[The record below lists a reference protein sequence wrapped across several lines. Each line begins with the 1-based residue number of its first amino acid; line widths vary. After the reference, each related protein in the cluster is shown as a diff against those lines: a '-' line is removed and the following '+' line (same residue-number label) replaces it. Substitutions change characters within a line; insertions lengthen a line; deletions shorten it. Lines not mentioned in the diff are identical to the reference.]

1 MPLQAGELLRNRYQ
15 VVRSLKAGGMGAVYE
30 AIDRN
35 LADTPCAIKEV
46 LPSALQ
52 GPDAEYV
59 LRSFASEMKA
69 LANLNHPNIPRVRDF
84 FEDEGK
90 RYIVMDL
97 VQGQGLD
104 DELAEH
110 LRVTGE
116 AMDPAVAALD
126 MVQVLETLHHL
137 HTGQPALIHR
147 DIKPANLIRDQRS
160 GKIRLVDFGIA
171 RSVETQRMQTQVGTP
186 GFCAPEQMAGRAEP
200 RSDIFSVGATLCF
213 LVTGKQGP
221 FYAYQA
227 LKPDL
232 PQHPG
237 LAEII
242 EKATEVRAQD
252 RYASA
257 QEMAEAL
264 KTWLRSQSSG
274 STPAR
279 RPAPE
284 PQAVAVPTRR
294 ATATVPAESNP
305 KMMAALIGL
314 LLLVS
319 LALFISTPK
328 AEVPEPSTSPPPVG
342 DAISEPRVSP
352 SATSPVAST
361 HRPSVPPPARPAR
374 PTPPATPARP
384 VARPAPQPVR
394 TPARPKLEVGDT
406 YPVKH
411 YPVRKPAQRLTPGQ
425 QPTAPVQWSPP
436 PAAGA
441 PVFPTDLG
449 LVSKER
455 GRRWERFEHA
465 SGNTVVSLKVEWTRP
480 SDTVGALL
488 EQRRDQSF
496 QHWTRSPM
504 EPPGEFC
511 RFTANLPLHQGIH
524 VKPGMVFLLN
534 SHSMVKDYEWAP
546 ILNFIRETHW

>member
-1 MPLQAGELLRNRYQ
+1 
-15 VVRSLKAGGMGAVYE
+15 MGAVYE

-35 LADTPCAIKEV
+35 LAETPCAIKEV

-84 FEDEGK
+84 FEDDGK

-126 MVQVLETLHHL
+126 MVQVLETLHYL
-137 HTGQPALIHR
+137 HTGQPALVHR

-200 RSDIFSVGATLCF
+200 RSDVFSVGATLCF

-242 EKATEVRAQD
+242 EKATEVRVQD
-252 RYASA
+252 RFASA
-257 QEMAEAL
+257 QDMAEAL

-274 STPAR
+274 STPAVASPR
-279 RPAPE
+279 PVPEQQAVAMPTRPAP
-284 PQAVAVPTRR
+284 
-294 ATATVPAESNP
+294 ATLQAESNP

-319 LALFISTPK
+319 LGLFVSTPT
-328 AEVPEPSTSPPPVG
+328 PEQPHSPPTPTPTKV
-342 DAISEPRVSP
+342 
-352 SATSPVAST
+352 VAST
-361 HRPSVPPPARPAR
+361 SASPTAMPTRVPLAAEPPRPRPNPAR
-374 PTPPATPARP
+374 PTP
-384 VARPAPQPVR
+384 
-394 TPARPKLEVGDT
+394 ARPKPIASPKAPKPVTKPSLSRPPRLEPEEL
-406 YPVKH
+406 YPVKL
-411 YPVRKPAQRLTPGQ
+411 PEPRKPGGATSKPLVSHVPPGPPR
-425 QPTAPVQWSPP
+425 PTAM
-436 PAAGA
+436 
-441 PVFPTDLG
+441 PVFPSEDLG
-449 LVSKER
+449 FVRR
-455 GRRWERFEHA
+455 GNAPRGGLRFERI
-465 SGNTVVSLKVEWTRP
+465 SG
-480 SDTVGALL
+480 DTVLTMNVQWTDPSQSAEELADRYPKQHFRSWMRSPWEKPG
-488 EQRRDQSF
+488 EICRYTNRDS
-496 QHWTRSPM
+496 QHW
-504 EPPGEFC
+504 GIHFK
-511 RFTANLPLHQGIH
+511 QGIIFNLYSAH
-524 VKPGMVFLLN
+524 LAPG
-534 SHSMVKDYEWAP
+534 YEWEP
-546 ILNFIRETHW
+546 VLQFIEKTHW